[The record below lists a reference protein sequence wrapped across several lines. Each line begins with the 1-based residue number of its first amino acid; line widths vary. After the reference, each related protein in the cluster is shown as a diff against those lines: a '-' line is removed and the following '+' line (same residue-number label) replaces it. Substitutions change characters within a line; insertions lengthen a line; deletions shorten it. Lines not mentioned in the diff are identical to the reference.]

1 MRRYQ
6 TASYRLVNEQYDYY
20 AEVVKPIDKIMY
32 NQVWI
37 WYFEDISDIGIAE
50 DMQYRIMES
59 IAKRGYIKYGRKAV
73 DRKAEG
79 ENK

>member
-59 IAKRGYIKYGRKAV
+59 IAKRGYIKYGRKEAYE
-73 DRKAEG
+73 RNE
-79 ENK
+79 